1 VVIASKVVVSSLRVT
16 EDEISPETVVASVV
30 VTESP
35 VADVVSN
42 AVVVV
47 SSTAWVVVVP
57 WAKVSDD
64 ETTSEIVV
72 VCVAMTESSAVVDR
86 GSVVSGLLDTEL
98 SMVVDSI
105 AVSVLVV
112 ETDDGRHG
120 PALTLWMA
128 KTANAPERKDDEIMF
143 KSE

>member
-1 VVIASKVVVSSLRVT
+1 MH
-16 EDEISPETVVASVV
+16 SPGSA
-30 VTESP
+30 
-35 VADVVSN
+35 A

-47 SSTAWVVVVP
+47 VAGVVVVP
-57 WAKVSDD
+57 SAKVSDD

-72 VCVAMTESSAVVDR
+72 VCVATTESSAVVDR

-98 SMVVDSI
+98 SVVVDSI

-128 KTANAPERKDDEIMF
+128 KTANAPEKKDDEIIF

>member
-1 VVIASKVVVSSLRVT
+1 MVIASKVVVSSLRVA

-30 VTESP
+30 V
-35 VADVVSN
+35 
-42 AVVVV
+42 
-47 SSTAWVVVVP
+47 
-57 WAKVSDD
+57 
-64 ETTSEIVV
+64 
-72 VCVAMTESSAVVDR
+72 TESSAVVDR

-105 AVSVLVV
+105 AVSVSVV